1 YLRQLP
7 VTAVKID
14 RSFVARI
21 GGSLA
26 DEAIVEAVIDLAHAL
41 GLRVIAEGIEEIG
54 QADALIRMGAD
65 QAQGYHFARPAPA
78 DDVAAKLT
86 TAWCGV
92 APPAAAAQHA
102 EPRPDD
108 LPGFNSPRARL
119 LLSALDTAHDS
130 IVVTSSATRGHDSP
144 TILYVNAAFEA

>member
-1 YLRQLP
+1 LDDFGTGYSSLSYLRQLP

-41 GLRVIAEGIEEIG
+41 GFRGLAQGIEEIAP
-54 QADALIRMGAD
+54 ADALVRMGAD
-65 QAQGYHFARPAPA
+65 QAQGYHFARPEPA
-78 DDVAAKLT
+78 EQVASKLDS
-86 TAWCGV
+86 AWCGV
-92 APPAAAAQHA
+92 APPAAALDGID
-102 EPRPDD
+102 PRSEE
-108 LPGFNSPRARL
+108 LPGFSSPRARL

-130 IVVTSSATRGHDSP
+130 IVVTSASTRGVDG
-144 TILYVNAAFEA
+144 